1 MTHSN
6 SGTIATS
13 RMSAEGP
20 YANKVFELA
29 ENLGK
34 ALVAF
39 TLDVDVSTVGRWA
52 RGVSGPKNLEVERR
66 IENFHRIYLHLKTEH
81 GESPARSAHE
91 VRAWLMGMNPHLDDL
106 SPAEEIRDGN
116 YRAVMAA
123 ARAYGAGG

>member
-1 MTHSN
+1 
-6 SGTIATS
+6 
-13 RMSAEGP
+13 MSAEGP

-52 RGVSGPKNLEVERR
+52 RGVSEPKKLEVERR
-66 IENFHRIYLHLKTEH
+66 IENFHRIYFYLKTEH
-81 GESPARSAHE
+81 EESPARSAHE
-91 VRAWLMGMNPHLDDL
+91 VRAWLMGINPHLDDM

-116 YRAVMAA
+116 FRAVMAA